1 MQSIPAVFAVVK
13 GQPIPLFQGALPEAQ
28 VRQYL
33 DELLR
38 VAEANGV
45 TGRVQVGDAPVAE
58 AEPEVDP
65 RYDEAYDAIERGDLD
80 AAAAAY
86 RSLLD
91 QSPGDADAQAGLGQV
106 ELLRRTQALD
116 ERAVRQAAAE
126 NPDDVAAQSAVAD
139 LDLLGGQVEDAFSRL
154 LDLVRRLS
162 GSERDAARTHLRRAC
177 SSWSATRTTGS
188 PRPAPPWP
196 TRCSDRPCEGR
207 PSSIRG
213 AAVCL
218 SERAGQRRNRKMTRI
233 TTMTSARMAMVRVF
247 IGAPFGGGRGLSPP
261 CLLAPH
267 RANVLR
273 TARRQSQAPQVA
285 PRREPRRQQLPA
297 QPPVE
302 PRRGPFV
309 VVRREECPVVRQ
321 PEQQAVDQGSPEAAA
336 LVLGCDRDLDQLEVA
351 TEPLVR
357 DHRRHRPRPCRS
369 TTARARRCSR
379 RRTRPGARQ
388 QQRGAAEPGV
398 AACAGSCSRRNRS
411 TASSGSS

>member
-1 MQSIPAVFAVVK
+1 MSQSNINPYGAVDLSALAKPAAPAGPAGTGAPTAVAGLVVDVDEAGFQAVVDQSMTVPVVIDFWADWCGPCKQLSPVLERLAAADEGRWLLAKVDLDANPRLGEAFQVQSIPAVFAVVK

-162 GSERDAARTHLRRAC
+162 GSDRDAARTHLV
-177 SSWSATRTTGS
+177 SLFELVGNQD
-188 PRPAPPWP
+188 
-196 TRCSDRPCEGR
+196 DRV
-207 PSSIRG
+207 
-213 AAVCL
+213 AKA
-218 SERAGQRRNRKMTRI
+218 
-233 TTMTSARMAMVRVF
+233 
-247 IGAPFGGGRGLSPP
+247 
-261 CLLAPH
+261 
-267 RANVLR
+267 R
-273 TARRQSQAPQVA
+273 TALAN
-285 PRREPRRQQLPA
+285 
-297 QPPVE
+297 
-302 PRRGPFV
+302 
-309 VVRREECPVVRQ
+309 
-321 PEQQAVDQGSPEAAA
+321 A
-336 LVLGCDRDLDQLEVA
+336 LF
-351 TEPLVR
+351 
-357 DHRRHRPRPCRS
+357 
-369 TTARARRCSR
+369 
-379 RRTRPGARQ
+379 
-388 QQRGAAEPGV
+388 
-398 AACAGSCSRRNRS
+398 
-411 TASSGSS
+411 

>member
-1 MQSIPAVFAVVK
+1 MSQSNINPYGAVDLSALAKPAAPAGPAGTGAPAAVAGLVVDVDEAGFQAVVDQSMTVPVVIDFWADWCGPCKQLSPVLERLAAADEGRWLLAKVDLDANPRLGEAFQVQSIPAVFAVVK

-162 GSERDAARTHLRRAC
+162 GSDRDAARTHLV
-177 SSWSATRTTGS
+177 SLFELVGNQD
-188 PRPAPPWP
+188 
-196 TRCSDRPCEGR
+196 DRV
-207 PSSIRG
+207 
-213 AAVCL
+213 AKA
-218 SERAGQRRNRKMTRI
+218 
-233 TTMTSARMAMVRVF
+233 
-247 IGAPFGGGRGLSPP
+247 
-261 CLLAPH
+261 
-267 RANVLR
+267 R
-273 TARRQSQAPQVA
+273 TALAN
-285 PRREPRRQQLPA
+285 
-297 QPPVE
+297 
-302 PRRGPFV
+302 
-309 VVRREECPVVRQ
+309 
-321 PEQQAVDQGSPEAAA
+321 A
-336 LVLGCDRDLDQLEVA
+336 LF
-351 TEPLVR
+351 
-357 DHRRHRPRPCRS
+357 
-369 TTARARRCSR
+369 
-379 RRTRPGARQ
+379 
-388 QQRGAAEPGV
+388 
-398 AACAGSCSRRNRS
+398 
-411 TASSGSS
+411 

>member
-1 MQSIPAVFAVVK
+1 MSQSNINPYGAVDLSALAKPVAPAGPAGTGAPAAVTGLVVDVDEAGFQAVVDQSMTVPVVIDFWADWCGPCKQLSPVLERLAAADEGRWLLAKVDLDANPRLGEAFQVQSIPAVFAVVK

-139 LDLLGGQVEDAFSRL
+139 LDLLGGQVEDAFNRL

-162 GSERDAARTHLRRAC
+162 GSERDAARTHLV
-177 SSWSATRTTGS
+177 SLFELVGNQD
-188 PRPAPPWP
+188 
-196 TRCSDRPCEGR
+196 DRV
-207 PSSIRG
+207 
-213 AAVCL
+213 AKA
-218 SERAGQRRNRKMTRI
+218 
-233 TTMTSARMAMVRVF
+233 
-247 IGAPFGGGRGLSPP
+247 
-261 CLLAPH
+261 
-267 RANVLR
+267 R
-273 TARRQSQAPQVA
+273 TALAN
-285 PRREPRRQQLPA
+285 
-297 QPPVE
+297 
-302 PRRGPFV
+302 
-309 VVRREECPVVRQ
+309 
-321 PEQQAVDQGSPEAAA
+321 A
-336 LVLGCDRDLDQLEVA
+336 LF
-351 TEPLVR
+351 
-357 DHRRHRPRPCRS
+357 
-369 TTARARRCSR
+369 
-379 RRTRPGARQ
+379 
-388 QQRGAAEPGV
+388 
-398 AACAGSCSRRNRS
+398 
-411 TASSGSS
+411 